1 MCPLFFQAFLN
12 TRFNFLHSHFNSRR
26 LAVNL
31 SSMRV
36 WYGTSPNSEVC
47 PQRCGHTKLP
57 RGFGHDR
64 KDLRLWNVKGHLC
77 FRLLQGES
85 VFVELQTA

>member
-12 TRFNFLHSHFNSRR
+12 TRINFLHSHFNSRR

-36 WYGTSPNSEVC
+36 WHGTSPNSEVC
-47 PQRCGHTKLP
+47 PQRCRYTKLP
-57 RGFGHDR
+57 RGLGHDR

-85 VFVELQTA
+85 VFVD

>member
-1 MCPLFFQAFLN
+1 MPTVFPRFIN
-12 TRFNFLHSHFNSRR
+12 TGINFLYSHFNSRR

-57 RGFGHDR
+57 RRCGHDR

-85 VFVELQTA
+85 VFVE